1 MLIYKVKHI
10 LLENEAAQTRPY
22 NMTQLAAS
30 LDISHKHLLHLI
42 KQGRSQDIERIA
54 KGLDV
59 NPSQLNQEI
68 PNARRNRLD

>member
-10 LLENEAAQTRPY
+10 LLENEAAQTRPH

-42 KQGRSQDIERIA
+42 KQGRPQDIERIA
-54 KGLDV
+54 KGLNV
-59 NPSQLNQEI
+59 TSAQLN
-68 PNARRNRLD
+68 